1 MRSKCESGGGISWGW
16 DVICYESVEGV
27 FEWLDGAG
35 VVVSRA
41 VCFGRFVMG
50 VG

>member
-1 MRSKCESGGGISWGW
+1 MNLVEGYLG

-41 VCFGRFVMG
+41 VCFGRFVWA
-50 VG
+50 